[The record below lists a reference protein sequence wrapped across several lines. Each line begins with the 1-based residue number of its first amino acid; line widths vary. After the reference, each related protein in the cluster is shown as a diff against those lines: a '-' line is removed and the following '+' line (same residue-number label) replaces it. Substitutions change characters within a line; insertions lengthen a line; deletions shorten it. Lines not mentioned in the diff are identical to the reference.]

1 MPVLLI
7 ALLALAVFGVI
18 GVLLLTAAVLET
30 KTENKHNGA
39 AHLQETAIAGGK
51 RMTGWLLGDQARSH
65 ALEQRTKNRKNCERC
80 LRPAN
85 RRQKPVLRHEAP

>member
-7 ALLALAVFGVI
+7 ALLALAVFGII

-30 KTENKHNGA
+30 KTEKKHIGA

-51 RMTGWLLGDQARSH
+51 RMTG
-65 ALEQRTKNRKNCERC
+65 
-80 LRPAN
+80 
-85 RRQKPVLRHEAP
+85 

>member
-30 KTENKHNGA
+30 KTENKPNGA
-39 AHLQETAIAGGK
+39 THLQETAIAGGK
-51 RMTGWLLGDQARSH
+51 RMTG
-65 ALEQRTKNRKNCERC
+65 
-80 LRPAN
+80 
-85 RRQKPVLRHEAP
+85 